1 MLIETLDLSKHSD
14 SVYHGYKRLAKTHL
28 NMLASQVPQSF
39 IDRFEDEEE
48 ALKELLDAVY
58 GIMEFEDNDP

>member
-14 SVYHGYKRLAKTHL
+14 SVHHEYKRLAKTHL

-58 GIMEFEDNDP
+58 GTMEFEDNDP